1 MLTYEDCVGLA
12 ELTEE
17 EIDAIARHEHLP
29 EIVAAE
35 LGNYLVHDPNGV
47 PKIKRIILDDIEQA
61 RERGEQQQVARLKLV
76 LQHFIA
82 THPLNPAP

>member
-17 EIDAIARHEHLP
+17 EIEAIAQHEHLP
-29 EIVAAE
+29 EIVAVE
-35 LGNYLVHDPNGV
+35 LGNYLVHDPDGV

-76 LQHFIA
+76 LKHFIA
-82 THPLNPAP
+82 THPLNPTP